1 MPENPPARML
11 TEEDIKSD
19 FRYFLFACWKHLGL
33 PDPTPVQYDIAEYL
47 QHGPKRAII
56 QAFRG
61 VGKSW
66 ITSAYVCWMLY
77 RDPQLEILV
86 VSASKV
92 RADEFTTFTMRLIQE
107 MDLLAFLRPR
117 PDQRNSRIAFD
128 VGPKGP
134 SHSPSVKSVGI
145 SGQIAGSR
153 ADVIIP
159 DDVEVP
165 NNSATAMLRS
175 KLSEAVKEFDA
186 VLKPGNESSIKFL
199 GTPQTMESLYT
210 ELQKRG
216 YEARIWPAEIPNED
230 QIVGYG
236 VKLAPVVRN
245 MLQDKAEGDP
255 TDAQRFGAI
264 DLAERRASY
273 GRSGYALQ
281 FMLDTTL
288 SDSDRFPL
296 KQKDLICMSLDFER
310 GPLNP
315 VWASSPD
322 LIHKDLPNLG
332 FNGDNLYSPMDYGG
346 GPMGEKTAPY
356 QGGVM
361 YIDPSG
367 RGKDETGYAV
377 VKILHGVLYC
387 TEAGGFVGGYA
398 TETLEKLAQVAQRN
412 ACNLIRI
419 EDNFG
424 DGMFNELFKP
434 VCRSVGYTGV
444 VEGHRSVGQKEA
456 RVIDTLEPVMNRHKL
471 VLSKQVVEKDY
482 QTMKLMEAAHG
493 DSALSYSMLYQLT
506 HITRERGAL
515 RHDDRLEAL
524 AGAVAYWVEMM
535 AQDTQEALQTHNDA
549 ERLAHIEKFMADAK
563 DYSALPGQINASRAQ
578 HQNSLPGVRGNRR

>member
-1 MPENPPARML
+1 MTTDPL
-11 TEEDIKSD
+11 KDD
-19 FRYFLFACWKHLGL
+19 FRNFLYVTWKHLRL
-33 PDPTPVQYDIAEYL
+33 PDPTPVQYDIAAYL
-47 QHGPKRAII
+47 QHGPKRSII

-66 ITSAYVCWMLY
+66 ITSAYVCWLLY

-86 VSASKV
+86 VSASKL
-92 RADEFTTFTMRLIQE
+92 RADEFTTFTMQLIKE
-107 MDLLAFLRPR
+107 MEILAFLRPR
-117 PDQRNSRIAFD
+117 PGQRDSRIAFD

-134 SHSPSVKSVGI
+134 SHSPSVKSIGI

-159 DDVEVP
+159 DDIEVP
-165 NNSATAMLRS
+165 NNSATQMLRD
-175 KLSEAVKEFDA
+175 KLAEAVKEFDA
-186 VLKPGNESSIKFL
+186 VIKPIEGSSIKYL
-199 GTPQTMESLYT
+199 GTPQTMESLYS
-210 ELQKRG
+210 ELQNRG
-216 YEARIWPAEIPNED
+216 YEARIWPAEIPEEK
-230 QIVGYG
+230 QALGYG
-236 VKLAPVVRN
+236 TRLAPVI
-245 MLQDKAEGDP
+245 QDMISSGRGVGEP
-255 TDAQRFGAI
+255 TDPARFGEI
-264 DLAERRASY
+264 DLAERKASY

-296 KQKDLICMSLDFER
+296 KQDDLMVMSLDYDR

-315 VWASSPD
+315 VWASSPE
-322 LIHKDLPNLG
+322 LVHKDLPNLG
-332 FNGDNLYSPMDYGG
+332 FSGDNLHSPMDYGG
-346 GPMGEKTAPY
+346 GQDGSRTAEY
-356 QGGVM
+356 QGAAM

-377 VKILHGVLYC
+377 VKMLHGVLYC

-398 TETLEKLAQVAQRN
+398 VETLEKLATVAQRN

-434 VCRSVGYTGV
+434 VCRTVGYNGI

-471 VLSKQVVEKDY
+471 IISKSVVEKDY
-482 QTMKLMEAAHG
+482 QTMKLLQATHG
-493 DSALSYSMLYQLT
+493 DSALTYSMMYQLT
-506 HITRERGAL
+506 HITKERGAL

-524 AGAVAYWVEMM
+524 AGAVAYWVENM
-535 AQDTQEALQTHNDA
+535 AQDTQEALHYHNEEA
-549 ERLAHIEKFMADAK
+549 RMAHIEKFMAGAR
-563 DYSALPGQINASRAQ
+563 DYSPGSDGGERARSG
-578 HQNSLPGVRGNRR
+578 HSLPGVRGLRR